1 MTRHSDTPAFPVRL
15 STLLILLCLLPA
27 AVPAQEQSVALDRHM
42 LRLDMTGSLEPVPE
56 APAAWSEGAAQG
68 SRRSPLLAGALSLA
82 LPGAG
87 EVYAGSYILA
97 GLFFGAEVTGWYFAN
112 SYDTKGDDQTL
123 LFQNYAD
130 AHWSAVKYA
139 RWLNENAK
147 SFPGGENTKPIDISS
162 DESLP
167 HWERVNWTQMN
178 EVEMAI
184 PVFSHRLPRH
194 GHQQYFELIGK
205 YDQYSFGWDDKSDGG
220 YREIS
225 TRFRQYAD
233 MRGEANDFYTV
244 SERIVSLVIINHVLS
259 AVDAAWAAAR
269 FNSVAEL
276 HSSVKVRPLPS
287 GMAELVP
294 EATFRIRL

>member
-56 APAAWSEGAAQG
+56 APAAWSEGAAQR

-112 SYDTKGDDQTL
+112 AYDTKGDDQTL

-130 AHWSAVKYA
+130 AHWSAVK
-139 RWLNENAK
+139 
-147 SFPGGENTKPIDISS
+147 
-162 DESLP
+162 
-167 HWERVNWTQMN
+167 
-178 EVEMAI
+178 
-184 PVFSHRLPRH
+184 
-194 GHQQYFELIGK
+194 
-205 YDQYSFGWDDKSDGG
+205 
-220 YREIS
+220 
-225 TRFRQYAD
+225 
-233 MRGEANDFYTV
+233 
-244 SERIVSLVIINHVLS
+244 
-259 AVDAAWAAAR
+259 
-269 FNSVAEL
+269 
-276 HSSVKVRPLPS
+276 
-287 GMAELVP
+287 
-294 EATFRIRL
+294 